1 MKVLLLESGK
11 YAQEIEIDGSLES
24 MQNLVGGSI
33 EAVYPF
39 EDRVAVVCDDE
50 GLLKQKVL
58 NRAFTEDI
66 VIAGTCFI
74 CGIGESD
81 FISLSDNLMEK
92 YKQKYYYPE
101 LFLRDGNQL
110 QVVQVR
116 EPEWKFVMER
126 NKQRQHG
133 EKIKRIGSADV
144 WNIGILFWI

>member
-1 MKVLLLESGK
+1 MKVLLLEPGK
-11 YAQEIEIDGSLES
+11 YAQEIEMDGSLES

-39 EDRVAVVCDDE
+39 EDPVAVVCDDE
-50 GLLKQKVL
+50 GLLKQRVL

-66 VIAGTCFI
+66 VIAGTCFV

-81 FISLSDNLMEK
+81 FISLSDNLMEQ
-92 YKQKYYYPE
+92 YKRKYYYPE

-110 QVVQVR
+110 QVVQVH
-116 EPEWKFVMER
+116 EPEWRFVMER

-133 EKIKRIGSADV
+133 EKNKENKER
-144 WNIGILFWI
+144 